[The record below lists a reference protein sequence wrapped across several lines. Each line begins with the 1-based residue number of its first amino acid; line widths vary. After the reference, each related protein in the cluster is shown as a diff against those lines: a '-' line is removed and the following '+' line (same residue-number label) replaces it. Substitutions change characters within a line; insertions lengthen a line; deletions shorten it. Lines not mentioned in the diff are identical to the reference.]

1 MSKPAGAI
9 EVLETSYK
17 YQTWEDIEPKQAK
30 EILDYIERLEHKI
43 GELENKQ
50 SSGWISV
57 DDRMPNVYQEVLI
70 YIPKGL
76 QVLAAMYACENKEVE
91 FLGGWALKPGYQRYI
106 SLESRAVTHWM
117 PLPDAPELP
126 KEQK

>member
-9 EVLETSYK
+9 EVLEASFK

-43 GELENKQ
+43 GELENQQ

-57 DDRMPNVYQEVLI
+57 DDRMPNIYQEVLI
-70 YIPKGL
+70 YIPKGS

-91 FLGGWALKPGYQRYI
+91 FIGGWALKPGYERYI
-106 SLESRAVTHWM
+106 SLESHAVTHWM

-126 KEQK
+126 KE